1 MKTTTLHVYVM
12 FAEMRGIY
20 GKMNIKIGVSDN
32 PKKRLK
38 GVQTGCPGDVH
49 LIRTFEAG
57 QDAYLHEGHFHELY
71 KEFSIGGEWFEFDND
86 YFVEKVL
93 PEMIEYFSKIDIC
106 YDKKERTTLSL
117 HELLRDVN
125 CAKFEISSGLDDDY
139 ANRKIIQVKL
149 KKAQTLVNDTEKQKF
164 QNIIDDIQNVI
175 DEECKQKRKDDQEKL
190 AIKCLKRKAFMAQ
203 KSLDS
208 FAMGYLVGC
217 ASWQGAHHSGTG
229 PRNRVY

>member
-20 GKMNIKIGVSDN
+20 DSVNIKIGVSDN

-57 QDAYLHEGHFHELY
+57 QDAYIHEGYFHKLY
-71 KEFSIGGEWFEFDND
+71 KEFSTGGEWFEFSND

-93 PEMIEYFSKIDIC
+93 PEMIKYFGKIDIS
-106 YDKKERTTLSL
+106 YDKKESTTLSL
-117 HELLRDVN
+117 HELLRDVD
-125 CAKFEISSGLDDDY
+125 CAKFEINSGLEDDY

-149 KKAQTLVNDTEKQKF
+149 KKAQTLVDDAQKVEF
-164 QNIIDDIQNVI
+164 QKIIDEIQSVI
-175 DEECKQKRKDDQEKL
+175 DQECAAKCKEDQEIL
-190 AIKCLKRKAFMAQ
+190 AMKNLKRKAHNAQ
-203 KSLDS
+203 KRLETI
-208 FAMGYLVGC
+208 AMGVLMGMSV
-217 ASWQGAHHSGTG
+217 
-229 PRNRVY
+229 

>member
-1 MKTTTLHVYVM
+1 M

-20 GKMNIKIGVSDN
+20 DTVNIKIGVSDN

-57 QDAYLHEGHFHELY
+57 QDAYIHEGHFHKLY
-71 KEFSIGGEWFEFDND
+71 KEFSTGGEWFEFSND

-93 PEMIEYFSKIDIC
+93 PEMIKYFSKIDIC

-117 HELLRDVN
+117 HELLRDVD
-125 CAKFEISSGLDDDY
+125 CAKFEINSGLEDDY

-149 KKAQTLVNDTEKQKF
+149 KKAQTLVDDAQKVEF
-164 QNIIDDIQNVI
+164 QKIIDEIQSVI
-175 DEECKQKRKDDQEKL
+175 DQECAAKRKEDQEIL
-190 AIKCLKRKAFMAQ
+190 AMKNLKRKAYNAQ
-203 KSLDS
+203 KRLETI
-208 FAMGYLVGC
+208 AMGVLMGMGV
-217 ASWQGAHHSGTG
+217 
-229 PRNRVY
+229 

>member
-20 GKMNIKIGVSDN
+20 DKVNIKIGVSDN

-57 QDAYLHEGHFHELY
+57 QDAYIHEGYFHKLY
-71 KEFSIGGEWFEFDND
+71 KDFSTGGEWFEFSND

-93 PEMIEYFSKIDIC
+93 PEMIDYFGKIEIR

-117 HELLRDVN
+117 HELLRDVD
-125 CAKFEISSGLDDDY
+125 CAKFEIDSGLDDDY
-139 ANRKIIQVKL
+139 ANRKIIQIKL
-149 KKAQTLVNDTEKQKF
+149 KKAQTLVDDVQRVEFQK
-164 QNIIDDIQNVI
+164 IIDEIQNVI
-175 DEECKQKRKDDQEKL
+175 DEEYKQKRKDDQEKL
-190 AIKCLKRKAFMAQ
+190 AIKCLKRKAYDAQ
-203 KSLDS
+203 KRLETI
-208 FAMGYLVGC
+208 AMGVLMGM
-217 ASWQGAHHSGTG
+217 AI
-229 PRNRVY
+229 

>member
-1 MKTTTLHVYVM
+1 MKTTSLFVYVM

-20 GKMNIKIGVSDN
+20 DTVNIKIGVSDN

-57 QDAYLHEGHFHELY
+57 QDAYIHEGHFHELY
-71 KEFSIGGEWFEFDND
+71 KEFSTGGEWFEFSND

-93 PEMIEYFSKIDIC
+93 PEMIKYFSKIDIC

-117 HELLRDVN
+117 HELLRDVD
-125 CAKFEISSGLDDDY
+125 CAKFEINSGLEDDY

-149 KKAQTLVNDTEKQKF
+149 KKAQTLVDDAQKVEF
-164 QNIIDDIQNVI
+164 QKIIDEIQSVI
-175 DEECKQKRKDDQEKL
+175 DQECAAKRKEDQEIL
-190 AIKCLKRKAFMAQ
+190 AMKNLKRKAYNAQ
-203 KSLDS
+203 KRLETI
-208 FAMGYLVGC
+208 AMGVLMGMGV
-217 ASWQGAHHSGTG
+217 
-229 PRNRVY
+229 

>member
-20 GKMNIKIGVSDN
+20 DKMNVKIGVSDN

-57 QDAYLHEGHFHELY
+57 QDAYIHEGYFHKLY
-71 KEFSIGGEWFEFDND
+71 KEFSTGGEWFEFDNN

-93 PEMIEYFSKIDIC
+93 PEMIDYFGKIEIR
-106 YDKKERTTLSL
+106 YDKKETTTLSL
-117 HELLRDVN
+117 HELLRDVD
-125 CAKFEISSGLDDDY
+125 CAKFEINSGLDDDY
-139 ANRKIIQVKL
+139 ANRKIIQIKL
-149 KKAQTLVNDTEKQKF
+149 KKAQTLVDDTKKEQF
-164 QNIIDDIQNVI
+164 QNIIDEIQNVI

-190 AIKCLKRKAFMAQ
+190 AIKCLKRKAYDAQ
-203 KSLDS
+203 KRLETV
-208 FAMGYLVGC
+208 AMGVLMGM
-217 ASWQGAHHSGTG
+217 AI
-229 PRNRVY
+229 

>member
-20 GKMNIKIGVSDN
+20 DKMNVKIGVSDN

-57 QDAYLHEGHFHELY
+57 QDAYIHEGHFHKLY
-71 KEFSIGGEWFEFDND
+71 EKFSTGGEWFEFDND

-93 PEMIEYFSKIDIC
+93 PEMIDYFGKIEIR
-106 YDKKERTTLSL
+106 YDKKETTTLSL
-117 HELLRDVN
+117 DDLFRDVDR
-125 CAKFEISSGLDDDY
+125 ARFDIKHGLEDDY
-139 ANRKIIQVKL
+139 ASRKIIQVKL
-149 KKAQTLVNDTEKQKF
+149 RKAQTLVNDIEKQKF
-164 QNIIDDIQNVI
+164 QNIIDEIQNVI

-190 AIKCLKRKAFMAQ
+190 AIKCLKRKAYMAQ

-217 ASWQGAHHSGTG
+217 AS
-229 PRNRVY
+229 R

>member
-1 MKTTTLHVYVM
+1 MKTTSLFVYVM

-20 GKMNIKIGVSDN
+20 DSVNIKIGVSDN

-57 QDAYLHEGHFHELY
+57 QDAYIHEGHFHELY
-71 KEFSIGGEWFEFDND
+71 KEFSTGGEWFEFSND

-93 PEMIEYFSKIDIC
+93 PEMIKYFSKIDIC

-117 HELLRDVN
+117 DELLRDVD
-125 CAKFEISSGLDDDY
+125 CAKFEINSGLEDDY

-149 KKAQTLVNDTEKQKF
+149 KKAQTLVDDAQKVKF
-164 QNIIDDIQNVI
+164 QEIIDEIQSVI
-175 DEECKQKRKDDQEKL
+175 DQECAAKRKEDQEIL
-190 AIKCLKRKAFMAQ
+190 AMKNLKRKAYNAQ
-203 KSLDS
+203 KRLDT
-208 FAMGYLVGC
+208 FAMGYLAGC
-217 ASWQGAHHSGTG
+217 AS
-229 PRNRVY
+229 R

>member
-20 GKMNIKIGVSDN
+20 DKMNVKIGVSDN

-57 QDAYLHEGHFHELY
+57 QDAYIHEGYFHKLY
-71 KEFSIGGEWFEFDND
+71 KKFSTGGEWFEFDND

-93 PEMIEYFSKIDIC
+93 PEMIDYFGKIEIR
-106 YDKKERTTLSL
+106 YDKKETTTFSL
-117 HELLRDVN
+117 YELLRDVD
-125 CAKFEISSGLDDDY
+125 CAKFEIKSGLDDDY
-139 ANRKIIQVKL
+139 ANRKIIQHKL
-149 KKAQTLVNDTEKQKF
+149 RKAQTLVDDIEKTEFQK
-164 QNIIDDIQNVI
+164 IIDEIQNVI
-175 DEECKQKRKDDQEKL
+175 DEECKQKRKEDQEKL
-190 AIKCLKRKAFMAQ
+190 AIKCLKRKAYMAQ

-208 FAMGYLVGC
+208 FAMGVMVGM
-217 ASWQGAHHSGTG
+217 SM
-229 PRNRVY
+229 V

>member
-1 MKTTTLHVYVM
+1 MKTTSLFVYVM

-20 GKMNIKIGVSDN
+20 NSVNIKIGVSDN

-57 QDAYLHEGHFHELY
+57 QDAYIHEGHFHELY
-71 KEFSIGGEWFEFDND
+71 KEFSTGGEWFEFSND

-93 PEMIEYFSKIDIC
+93 PEMIKYFSKIDIC

-117 HELLRDVN
+117 HELLRDVD
-125 CAKFEISSGLDDDY
+125 CAKFEINSGLEDDY

-149 KKAQTLVNDTEKQKF
+149 KKAQTLVDDAQKVEF
-164 QNIIDDIQNVI
+164 QKIIDEIQSVI
-175 DEECKQKRKDDQEKL
+175 DQECAAKRKEDQEKQ
-190 AIKCLKRKAFMAQ
+190 AMKNLKRKAYNAQ
-203 KSLDS
+203 KRLETI
-208 FAMGYLVGC
+208 AIGVLAGMGV
-217 ASWQGAHHSGTG
+217 
-229 PRNRVY
+229 

>member
-20 GKMNIKIGVSDN
+20 DSVNIKIGVSDN

-57 QDAYLHEGHFHELY
+57 QDAYIHEGYFHKLY
-71 KEFSIGGEWFEFDND
+71 KEFSTGREWFEFSND

-93 PEMIEYFSKIDIC
+93 PEMIKYFGKIDIS
-106 YDKKERTTLSL
+106 YDKKESTTLSL
-117 HELLRDVN
+117 HELLRDVD
-125 CAKFEISSGLDDDY
+125 CAKFEINSGLEDDY

-149 KKAQTLVNDTEKQKF
+149 KKAQTLVDDAQKVEF
-164 QNIIDDIQNVI
+164 QKIIDEIQSVI
-175 DEECKQKRKDDQEKL
+175 DQECAAKRKEDQEIL
-190 AIKCLKRKAFMAQ
+190 AMKNLKRKAYNAQ
-203 KSLDS
+203 KSLETI
-208 FAMGYLVGC
+208 AMGVLMGMSV
-217 ASWQGAHHSGTG
+217 
-229 PRNRVY
+229 

>member
-1 MKTTTLHVYVM
+1 MKTTTLHVYIM

-20 GKMNIKIGVSDN
+20 DKMNVKIGVSDN

-57 QDAYLHEGHFHELY
+57 QDAYIHEGYFHKLY
-71 KEFSIGGEWFEFDND
+71 QDFSTGGEWFEFSND

-93 PEMIEYFSKIDIC
+93 PEMIDYFGKIEVR

-117 HELLRDVN
+117 SNLLRDVD
-125 CAKFEISSGLDDDY
+125 CAKFEIDKGLEDDY
-139 ANRKIIQVKL
+139 TNRKIIQIKL
-149 KKAQTLVNDTEKQKF
+149 RKAQNLVDDNRKQHF
-164 QNIIDDIQNVI
+164 QKIIDDIQQII

-190 AIKCLKRKAFMAQ
+190 AIKNLKRKAYVAQ
-203 KSLDS
+203 KELNS
-208 FAMGYLVGC
+208 FAMGVLVGM
-217 ASWQGAHHSGTG
+217 
-229 PRNRVY
+229 NMK